1 MFRSKNALLLI
12 NPLVFNQFFFNLYI
26 TDTKIMDVPKGK
38 LVIIGGAVDMG
49 SNVSVVEHIMQPN
62 YIKFFEKGILK
73 RIINESDKHEGSVV
87 EVITTA
93 SQIPELVGNEYIK
106 AFNQLNV
113 THVNVLH
120 IKSRED
126 AANPEYLARI
136 SKADVVMFSGGD
148 QLRLT
153 AIFGGTQFL
162 QILKQRYQDE
172 NFVIAG
178 TSAGAAA
185 ASTHMIYRGQSNEAL
200 IKGEV
205 QITAGLGFIDSVI
218 VDTHFVQ
225 RGRIG
230 RLQYA
235 FANNPGKNGNGLC
248 EESRQLKNQ
257 SNNIEPKSTGL
268 IMLVDGKNIVE
279 TNVYDVEI
287 GDPVSIEN
295 LKVHVMSIFDKYDLQ
310 QHRMIIKKAIKVE
323 EDVYIGAH
331 DSDNS
336 DLQ

>member
-1 MFRSKNALLLI
+1 MIA
-12 NPLVFNQFFFNLYI
+12 
-26 TDTKIMDVPKGK
+26 PKGK

-49 SNVSVVEHIMQPN
+49 SNVSVTEHIMQPH
-62 YIKFFEKGILK
+62 YIKFFEKGILR
-73 RIINESDKHEGSVV
+73 RIINESANKEGSVV

-106 AFNQLNV
+106 AFNQLSV
-113 THVNVLH
+113 THVNVMH

-126 AANPEYLARI
+126 AQNPDLLARI
-136 SKADVVMFSGGD
+136 AKADVVMFSGGD

-162 QILKQRYQDE
+162 QILKKRYNEE

-230 RLQYA
+230 RLLYA
-235 FANNPGKNGNGLC
+235 VATNPGILGIGLG
-248 EESRQLKNQ
+248 EDAGLLITGGEMMEAIGS
-257 SNNIEPKSTGL
+257 GL
-268 IMLVDGKNIVE
+268 IMLVDGTNIVE

-310 QHRMIIKKAIKVE
+310 QQRMIIKKAIRLE
-323 EDVYIGAH
+323 DDVYITAAQ
-331 DSDNS
+331 SSN
-336 DLQ
+336 DLIQ

>member
-1 MFRSKNALLLI
+1 MI
-12 NPLVFNQFFFNLYI
+12 
-26 TDTKIMDVPKGK
+26 VPKGK
-38 LVIIGGAVDMG
+38 LIIIGGAVDMG
-49 SNVSVVEHIMQPN
+49 SNITIQEHILQPD
-62 YIKFFEKGILK
+62 YIKFFEQGILK
-73 RIINESDKHEGSVV
+73 RIITESAKHEGSLI

-106 AFNQLNV
+106 AFGQLNV
-113 THVNVLH
+113 TNVNVLH

-126 AANPEYLARI
+126 AGNKEYLDRI
-136 SKADVVMFSGGD
+136 RKADVVMFSGGD

-153 AIFGGTQFL
+153 AIFGGTEFL
-162 QILKQRYQDE
+162 QILKQRYVKE

-230 RLQYA
+230 RLMYA
-235 FANNPGKNGNGLC
+235 VATNPGILGIGLG
-248 EESRQLKNQ
+248 ED
-257 SNNIEPKSTGL
+257 TGL
-268 IMLVDGKNIVE
+268 LVTEGSMMEAIGSGLIILVDGRNIVA
-279 TNVYDVEI
+279 TNIYDVEI
-287 GDPVSIEN
+287 GSPVSIDN
-295 LKVHVMSIFDKYDLQ
+295 LKVHVMSIFDKYDLA
-310 QHRMIIKKAIKVE
+310 QHRLIIKKTVKVE
-323 EDVYIGAH
+323 DGVFIHAP
-331 DSDNS
+331 DSGNL
-336 DLQ
+336 LQ

>member
-1 MFRSKNALLLI
+1 MI
-12 NPLVFNQFFFNLYI
+12 
-26 TDTKIMDVPKGK
+26 VPKGK
-38 LVIIGGAVDMG
+38 LIIIGGAVDMV
-49 SNVSVVEHIMQPN
+49 SNVTIQEHILQPD
-62 YIKFFEKGILK
+62 YIKFFEQGILK
-73 RIINESDKHEGSVV
+73 RIITESAKHEGSLI

-106 AFNQLNV
+106 AFGQLNV
-113 THVNVLH
+113 TNVNVLH

-126 AANPEYLARI
+126 AGNKEYLDRI
-136 SKADVVMFSGGD
+136 RKADVVMFSGGD

-153 AIFGGTQFL
+153 AIFGGTEFL
-162 QILKQRYQDE
+162 QILKQRYVKE

-230 RLQYA
+230 RLMYA
-235 FANNPGKNGNGLC
+235 VATNPGILGIGLG
-248 EESRQLKNQ
+248 ED
-257 SNNIEPKSTGL
+257 TGL
-268 IMLVDGKNIVE
+268 LVTEGSMMEAIGSGLIILVDGRNIVA
-279 TNVYDVEI
+279 TNIYDVEI
-287 GDPVSIEN
+287 GSPVSIDN
-295 LKVHVMSIFDKYDLQ
+295 LKVHVMSIFDKYDLA
-310 QHRMIIKKAIKVE
+310 QHRLIIKKTVKVE
-323 EDVYIGAH
+323 DGVFIHAP
-331 DSDNS
+331 DSGNL
-336 DLQ
+336 LQ